1 MEEKFQKIRE
11 EVVVGAKAGV
21 AKLRESISR
30 FLREEGQHWIVR
42 PQPRLTIPPLEVK
55 LFGKIKM

>member
-21 AKLRESISR
+21 AKLFILFSR